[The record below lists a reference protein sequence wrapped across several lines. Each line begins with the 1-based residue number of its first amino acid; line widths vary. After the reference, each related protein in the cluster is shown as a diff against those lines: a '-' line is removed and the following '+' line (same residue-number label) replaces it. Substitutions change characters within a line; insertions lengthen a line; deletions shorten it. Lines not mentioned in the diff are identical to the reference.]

1 MIAASVV
8 MIVGLGVV
16 AFLSQAYGYRLGGVM
31 VVPLIVIY
39 TLREPLSLVIFAGG
53 TAAAW
58 AALWA
63 LREYTLNYGRRLFL
77 AAVGVGAIATVAVG
91 FAVSQLLP
99 TRLPFENAEVI
110 ASIFPGVTAYNLM
123 RLDPE
128 NRRADLL
135 AMAGCYA
142 ALLAVG
148 VLSLVVLARVGSP
161 TPPVLA
167 LPTSDVVGWVGI
179 EPRGTALGTVTPSWL
194 SISLLLVDVAIYEGF
209 RKRYDLRLAGIIIIP
224 LLAVFSVRYGPAVA
238 VFSIGA
244 TAVFFLVSYVHWVT
258 LLYGRVLLALSLG
271 LGVLYA
277 LAIGVL
283 QPLSAPGITLFF
295 IGLFV
300 CIGAY
305 NLHRVTPANRRAHI
319 RTSAALFAIFYATLF
334 VFVDV
339 PASGLISDDPL
350 PYALVGI
357 VVVGLAAV
365 ELRRLERSIPDAA
378 AFARESVFANVSVD
392 GADIDD
398 SPLVA
403 ETEDER

>member
-31 VVPLIVIY
+31 VVPLLVIY
-39 TLREPLSLVIFAGG
+39 TLREPLSLVIFVTG

-58 AALWA
+58 GVLWA

-77 AAVGVGAIATVAVG
+77 AAVSVGAIATVAVG
-91 FAVSQLLP
+91 FAVSRLLP
-99 TRLPFENAEVI
+99 AQLPFENAEVI

-123 RLDPE
+123 RIEPE

-142 ALLAVG
+142 ALVAVG
-148 VLSLVVLARVGSP
+148 TLSLALLARVGPP

-167 LPTSDVVGWVGI
+167 LPTSDFVGWIGI
-179 EPRGTALGTVTPSWL
+179 EPRGTALATVTPSWL

-224 LLAVFSVRYGPAVA
+224 LLAVFSVRYGPAIA

-283 QPLSAPGITLFF
+283 RPVSAPGITLFF

-300 CIGAY
+300 GIGAY
-305 NLHRVTPANRRAHI
+305 NLHRVTPTNRRAHI
-319 RTSAALFAIFYATLF
+319 RISAALFAIFYATIYA
-334 VFVDV
+334 FVDV
-339 PASGLISDDPL
+339 PATGLISDGPV

-365 ELRRLERSIPDAA
+365 ELRRLEASIPDAA

-403 ETEDER
+403 ETEEER

>member
-1 MIAASVV
+1 MIAASLV
-8 MIVGLGVV
+8 MIAGLGIV

-31 VVPLIVIY
+31 VVPLLVIY
-39 TLREPLSLVIFAGG
+39 TLREPLSPVIFVSG

-58 AALWA
+58 CALWA

-91 FAVSQLLP
+91 FVVSQLLP
-99 TRLPFENAEVI
+99 ARLPFENAEVI

-123 RLDPE
+123 RLAPE

-142 ALLAVG
+142 GLVAVG
-148 VLSLVVLARVGSP
+148 ALSLVILARVGSP

-167 LPTSDVVGWVGI
+167 LPTSDFVDWIGI
-179 EPRGTALGTVTPSWL
+179 DSRGTAHPPVTPNWL
-194 SISLLLVDVAIYEGF
+194 SVSLLLVDVAIYEGF
-209 RKRYDLRLAGIIIIP
+209 RKRYDHRLAGIIIVP
-224 LLAVFSVRYGPAVA
+224 LLAVFSVRYGPAIA
-238 VFSIGA
+238 VYVIGA
-244 TAVFFLVSYVHWVT
+244 TAVFFLLSYVHWVT
-258 LLYGRVLLALSLG
+258 LLYGRVLLALSLA
-271 LGVLYA
+271 LGVLYV
-277 LAIGVL
+277 LVIGVL
-283 QPLSAPGITLFF
+283 RPVSAPGITLFF
-295 IGLFV
+295 VGLFV
-300 CIGAY
+300 GIGAY

-319 RTSAALFAIFYATLF
+319 RISAALFAMFYATIYVL
-334 VFVDV
+334 VDV
-339 PASGLISDDPL
+339 PPSGLISDHPV

-365 ELRRLERSIPDAA
+365 ELRRLEASIPDAA

-403 ETEDER
+403 ETEEER